1 MNLFAT
7 TLLRGAWRL
16 VKVIAAT
23 ALSTVMAHMLIVPM
37 FIEPAINFASRT
49 PSKLLYGGMASC
61 FGAFMI
67 LIMLNTLL
75 FESVEIDGYPRWSG
89 WTVLSMLF
97 SSVEIFAT
105 RRETESVSSVL
116 LSISL
121 VLLSGFVLFLVID
134 DTKRQRSQERSVDNF
149 RDQGALPGQ
158 S

>member
-121 VLLSGFVLFLVID
+121 VLLSGFVLFHVID